1 MGGRNVIDGRVMK
14 RLATLMGGRG
24 QNAGLLDGMTDREK
38 EICTLLAQ
46 GNTNKQIAGIL
57 YISEGTVK
65 NYISSIYD
73 KTGVHD
79 RAKLVALMKG

>member
-1 MGGRNVIDGRVMK
+1 
-14 RLATLMGGRG
+14 
-24 QNAGLLDGMTDREK
+24 MTDREK

-46 GNTNKQIAGIL
+46 GHTNKQIAGML

-79 RAKLVALMKG
+79 RARLVALMNG

>member
-1 MGGRNVIDGRVMK
+1 VIDGKVMK
-14 RLATLMGGRG
+14 RLAMLIGSAN
-24 QNAGLLDGMTDREK
+24 QNAGMLNGMTDREK

-46 GNTNKQIAGIL
+46 GSTNKQIAEAL